1 MPTTVTRHMAVFE
14 SSAQAGSELAPPC
27 SVQRELLPPSD
38 SWGDFLRSCENAL
51 VLVTDWDRFRSLNA
65 AIEDSGYAWP
75 YPDRV
80 LVFTDLRA
88 WFEPIAGNLLPSNSA
103 PGPTAV
109 LDTVVC
115 LFQAILQC
123 PSATRQLLLARAQP
137 GTGWQRAL
145 SELLRVT
152 ASAPVASA
160 YKTISGL
167 TFLANTTPPT
177 RGDRHA
183 GDGAGQEEEAETQPP
198 PATEAGAQAVALLRQ
213 TLAAVPG
220 IRAAE
225 RPGQLQMAHAV
236 ASALAGEHN
245 AVIEAG
251 TGIGKSFA
259 YLVPALA
266 SAQYSDKPV
275 VIATHTLALSE
286 QLIHKDIVALSEALP
301 FAFTSAVQ
309 KGRTNYLC
317 MRKLADELAAPAL
330 AETGDFFAALA
341 LWTVRTTTGD
351 REELRLSRE
360 TSGQWQSVQ
369 SETASCVAKQCPF
382 FRECFYFRARAKA
395 AAADV
400 VVTNHALVLADL
412 QADHRVLPAYDALI
426 IDEAHRFPA
435 EATRQLGARVALADL
450 SYGLAR
456 LTARSGAIAD
466 LNRSAVHARGE
477 AGLLEALANQATQL
491 REATGELAE
500 AVQLVLA
507 ALDRGRDRGSH
518 PSDVRITPDT
528 WAQQPAVATA
538 VGVLQSARDRAAAER
553 SVLAELALVAEWE
566 DHLAVRVEDVSGRV
580 GAMIEGATTALDILL
595 CRKSPDEHVCWIH
608 WDDHKQAASIV
619 LAHAPIDVSA
629 ALATGLYV
637 PRKAVISTSA
647 TLQVNRSFDHFCAA
661 MGLSHPDVCDRL
673 RTLSVES
680 PFDYAAQTRLA
691 LVDDLPDPR
700 ATDFP
705 PAVAAAVDEVAHLT
719 GGKTLVLF
727 TSYRMLQDVLEPLQA
742 AATNAGYR
750 VLAQGAGTLSR
761 TALVRAFM
769 EPEPTVLLAVNS
781 FWEGVDI
788 PGAALTSLVIV
799 RLPFDVPTHPIAQAQ
814 AQRVRDQGGDPF
826 LALSVPAAV
835 TRFRQGFGRLIRTAQ
850 DRGVVFILDARIVRA
865 RYGEIFLRSLP
876 GAPVI
881 RGGLHEVCAQAR
893 AFLA

>member
-1 MPTTVTRHMAVFE
+1 MATAVTRHMAVVE
-14 SSAQAGSELAPPC
+14 SSAQAGTELGPLC
-27 SVQRELLPPSD
+27 SVQRQLLPPSD

-51 VLVTDWDRFRSLNA
+51 VLLTDWGRFRSLNA

-80 LVFTDLRA
+80 LVFTDVQA
-88 WFEPIAGNLLPSNSA
+88 WLEPIAGNLLPSNSA
-103 PGPTAV
+103 TGPTAV
-109 LDTVVC
+109 LDTVVG

-137 GTGWQRAL
+137 GTGWHRAL
-145 SELLRVT
+145 SELQRVT
-152 ASAPVASA
+152 VPAPAQSA

-167 TFLANTTPPT
+167 TFLANTASPT
-177 RGDRHA
+177 RGDRRTC
-183 GDGAGQEEEAETQPP
+183 DGAGREEKAESQPAS
-198 PATEAGAQAVALLRQ
+198 ATEAGAHAVALLRQ

-220 IRAAE
+220 IRAVE
-225 RPGQLQMAHAV
+225 RSGQLQMAHAV

-245 AVIEAG
+245 SVIEAG

-266 SAQYSDKPV
+266 AAQHSDKPV
-275 VIATHTLALSE
+275 MVATHTLALSE
-286 QLIHKDIVALSEALP
+286 QLIHKDIVALAEALP
-301 FAFTSAVQ
+301 FPFTSAVQ

-330 AETGDFFAALA
+330 AETEDFFAALA

-360 TSGQWQSVQ
+360 TSGHWQSVQ
-369 SETASCVAKQCPF
+369 SETASCVAKRCPF

-395 AAADV
+395 ATADV
-400 VVTNHALVLADL
+400 VVTNHSLVLADL

-426 IDEAHRFPA
+426 IDEAHRFAA
-435 EATRQLGARVALADL
+435 EATRQLGAHVALADL

-456 LTARSGAIAD
+456 LNARSGAIAD
-466 LNRSAVHARGE
+466 LIRSAVHTRDE
-477 AGLLEALANQATQL
+477 AGLLEALANHAVRL
-491 REATGELAE
+491 REAVGELAE
-500 AVQLVLA
+500 AVQLVHA
-507 ALDRGRDRGSH
+507 ALDRGRERRSH
-518 PSDVRITPDT
+518 ASDVRITPDT
-528 WAQQPAVATA
+528 WAQKPDVKTA
-538 VGVLQSARDRAAAER
+538 VGALQSARDRVQTER

-566 DHLAVRVEDVSGRV
+566 EHLAVRVEDVSGRV

-608 WDDHKQAASIV
+608 WDDHKQTSAIV
-619 LAHAPIDVSA
+619 LTHAPIDVSN
-629 ALATGLYV
+629 ALATRLYI
-637 PRKAVISTSA
+637 PRKAVVCTSA
-647 TLQVNRSFDHFCAA
+647 TLQVNRSFAHFCAT

-673 RTLSVES
+673 HTLRVES
-680 PFDYAAQTRLA
+680 PFDYVAQTRLA

-700 ATDFP
+700 AADFP

-719 GGKTLVLF
+719 GGRTLVLF
-727 TSYRMLQDVLEPLQA
+727 TSYRLLQDVLEPLQA
-742 AATNAGYR
+742 AAAKAGYR

-761 TALVRAFM
+761 SALVRAFM

-799 RLPFDVPTHPIAQAQ
+799 RLPFAVPTHPIAQAQ
-814 AQRVRDQGGDPF
+814 AQRVREQGGDPF

-835 TRFRQGFGRLIRTAQ
+835 TRLRQGFGRLIRTAQ
-850 DRGVVFILDARIVRA
+850 DRGVVFILDSRIVRA
-865 RYGEIFLRSLP
+865 RYGPIFLRSLP
-876 GAPVI
+876 PAPVI
-881 RGGLHEVCAQAR
+881 RGGLHDVCAQAR